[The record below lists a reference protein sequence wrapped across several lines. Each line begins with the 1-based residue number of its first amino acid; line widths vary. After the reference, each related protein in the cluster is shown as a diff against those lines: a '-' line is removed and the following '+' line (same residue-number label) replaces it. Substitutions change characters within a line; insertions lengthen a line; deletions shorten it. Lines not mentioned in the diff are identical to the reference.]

1 MKRSVCIL
9 CSFLVLFFAVFQNP
23 PRAEAAGESQVA
35 SLVLAAMSACGLA
48 FSVSGNPSDADLIS
62 GVDSLL
68 NNYSSAASTAIP
80 SWDDIKDGVSS
91 SGGFLRVAGE
101 SSAMTFLHGF
111 LSWFGLSYGGELE
124 PTPLYSG
131 EASYTLSGI
140 PLNVTYSFPGTY
152 IFDSF
157 TLNGHSVYFKLY
169 STSGGG
175 GSSQSWSGAR
185 LACFVDN
192 SSSYSFIY
200 QCGNRF
206 SWGTPVADSVKFIQG
221 NWPDYSPIDF
231 LTYSSET
238 GSQNGSGNLT
248 NFYQNLASAV
258 GLSSVSMNP
267 VSTPSSSITVS
278 GTPAVPAVDTE
289 QDWLISAPAG
299 TQFGEGL
306 LDGSL
311 SDALTGIRSD
321 VLDGSATA
329 EQTVAGTATATESIS
344 VSEGQSSITSLWNW
358 ALGYISPDDGLF
370 SKFPFCVPY
379 DMYYFFSRLNS
390 GSSSSMLNWSKS
402 GLSSISSGSS
412 PSTSSYSVN
421 VGSNISVSG
430 ISLPL
435 SGTLNLTPYL
445 TYLHFIR
452 VMLSIIFI
460 AIFIASFRKG
470 GDD

>member
-1 MKRSVCIL
+1 MKKPISIFCA
-9 CSFLVLFFAVFQNP
+9 FLFLFFAVFQFP
-23 PRAEAAGESQVA
+23 PQAEAVGESQVA
-35 SLVLAAMSACGLA
+35 SLVLAAMTACGIS
-48 FSVSGNPSDADLIS
+48 FSISGSPSDSQLIS

-68 NNYSSAASTAIP
+68 DSYSSAASTAIP
-80 SWDDIKDGVSS
+80 SWSDIESGVST
-91 SGGFLRVAGE
+91 SGGFLRVSGE

-111 LSWFGLSYGGELE
+111 LSWLGLSYGGQVE
-124 PTPLYSG
+124 PIAQSDSVSYVMGLPQDSEIDPTGSYSSSVNG
-131 EASYTLSGI
+131 RTVRYVFSNYDSYY
-140 PLNVTYSFPGTY
+140 VQM
-152 IFDSF
+152 
-157 TLNGHSVYFKLY
+157 SVYVNGTNIATIHWNNRSLNSRPTGLFIGPYASGAMSYCYQGGNRLNSEYYLY
-169 STSGGG
+169 WYQTIANACGISYSDIGQYTDTSY
-175 GSSQSWSGAR
+175 GSSISA
-185 LACFVDN
+185 
-192 SSSYSFIY
+192 
-200 QCGNRF
+200 
-206 SWGTPVADSVKFIQG
+206 SV
-221 NWPDYSPIDF
+221 P
-231 LTYSSET
+231 
-238 GSQNGSGNLT
+238 
-248 NFYQNLASAV
+248 
-258 GLSSVSMNP
+258 SSVTAP
-267 VSTPSSSITVS
+267 DVSST
-278 GTPAVPAVDTE
+278 D
-289 QDWLISAPAG
+289 DWLISAPAG

-321 VLDGSATA
+321 VLDGTATA
-329 EQTVAGTATATESIS
+329 DQTVAGTATATESIS

-358 ALGYISPDDGLF
+358 ALVYISPDDGLF

-445 TYLHFIR
+445 SYLHFIR